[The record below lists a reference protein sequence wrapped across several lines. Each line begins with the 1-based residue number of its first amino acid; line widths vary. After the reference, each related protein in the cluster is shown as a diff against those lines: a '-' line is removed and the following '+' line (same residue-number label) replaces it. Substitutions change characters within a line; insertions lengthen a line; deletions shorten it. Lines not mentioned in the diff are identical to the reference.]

1 MNNQSSINLTL
12 NHVCDNPMTELLNS
26 HGYFRKG
33 FFLASLKEICYGTT
47 QTRRRSREEGRMEK
61 RTQLS
66 VILTNAPGELSKMCD
81 VLKDRHINI
90 LAMSIQNAK
99 DSVKE
104 LFNMREKTGRRI
116 ALAESYRS
124 ILKDS
129 SDYSLIRI
137 LVDKPKEA
145 EKVLL
150 GANHL
155 VHTDQVLVFK
165 LINQPGMLGQV
176 AKRFGEAGVNIDYIY
191 GSAMEDTSKAMFI
204 VHIVESDFERVRDL
218 FQDL

>member
-1 MNNQSSINLTL
+1 
-12 NHVCDNPMTELLNS
+12 
-26 HGYFRKG
+26 
-33 FFLASLKEICYGTT
+33 
-47 QTRRRSREEGRMEK
+47 MEK
-61 RTQLS
+61 RIQIS
-66 VILTNAPGELSKMCD
+66 VILNNAPGELAKMCE
-81 VLKDRHINI
+81 VLKAEDINI

-137 LVDKPKEA
+137 LVNKPEEA
-145 EKVLL
+145 EKALIR
-150 GANHL
+150 ANHL

-165 LINQPGMLGQV
+165 LINQPGMLGRV
-176 AKRFGEAGVNIDYIY
+176 AKRFGESGINIDYIY
-191 GSAMEDTSKAMFI
+191 GSTMEQDQEAMFI
-204 VHIVESDFERVRDL
+204 VHIAEADL
-218 FQDL
+218 SKAEEVFKDL